1 MAQDQEEELRKIYSE
16 AQVLQ
21 SYLEELKT
29 RYQLLLATVS
39 DMEAVKLAITELSRV
54 ERGHEVLV
62 DLGGGVLTKAA
73 IVDNSKVFVN
83 VGSGV
88 LVDKSLEDAIKTI
101 DQRIAGL
108 NKTIDSLQENIRRL
122 EGEVG
127 VRRTRIPELT
137 RSMASKA

>member
-127 VRRTRIPELT
+127 VRRTRISELT

>member
-16 AQVLQ
+16 TQVLQ
-21 SYLEELKT
+21 SYLEELRT
-29 RYQLLLATVS
+29 RYQVLLATIS
-39 DMEAVKLAITELSRV
+39 DMESVKLAITELSRV
-54 ERGHEVLV
+54 EHGHEVLV

-88 LVDKSLEDAIKTI
+88 LVDKSLEDAIKII

-108 NKTIDSLQENIRRL
+108 NNTIESLQDNIRRL

-127 VRRTRIPELT
+127 ARRTRISEIT
-137 RSMASKA
+137 KSIASRT